1 MSNVTDFVLAQYE
14 KNSQAGNSKPR
25 VSDEERLKRYFAPI
39 LPKGSQSGEK
49 RIRIVPPKDGGT
61 PFVEVYFHEVQVDG
75 KWVKLYDPSQN
86 ATIGGVK
93 SPLNDVYKALQMT
106 GNEADRTLSYG
117 YKPRK
122 FYVVKVVDRE
132 NEQDGIKFWRFKHS
146 GKRDGVLDKIIALW
160 KLKGDITNPDAGRDL
175 MISMNLSK
183 KPNGG
188 EYTTITAIFPDD
200 VAPLSADEAQKN
212 AWLNDTT
219 TWEDVYSK
227 KPVEYLEGVALGYV
241 PKWNGDTKKWV
252 YGEEASVDL
261 GGTPSAPVVDSQVDD
276 EADEDLPF

>member
-25 VSDEERLKRYFAPI
+25 VSDEERLKKYFAPI

-86 ATIGGVK
+86 GTIGGVK

-117 YKPRK
+117 
-122 FYVVKVVDRE
+122 
-132 NEQDGIKFWRFKHS
+132 
-146 GKRDGVLDKIIALW
+146 
-160 KLKGDITNPDAGRDL
+160 
-175 MISMNLSK
+175 
-183 KPNGG
+183 
-188 EYTTITAIFPDD
+188 
-200 VAPLSADEAQKN
+200 
-212 AWLNDTT
+212 
-219 TWEDVYSK
+219 
-227 KPVEYLEGVALGYV
+227 
-241 PKWNGDTKKWV
+241 
-252 YGEEASVDL
+252 
-261 GGTPSAPVVDSQVDD
+261 
-276 EADEDLPF
+276 